1 MQNSVDLTAQT
12 ALDYTHSLQVF
23 GIRPG
28 LERVSAVCR
37 ALGDPHNDLKI
48 IHVAGTNGKGS
59 VCAYLAAALQ
69 QAGYRVGLYTS
80 PYITSFYERIRL
92 NGQDIS
98 PEDYAA
104 AANRVKQ
111 TAQHIGVTLT
121 EFEFITAAAFVYYQQ
136 QAPDFVV
143 LEVGMGG
150 RFDATNVVQHPALT
164 VITSVSLDHTAY
176 LGDTVEQIAFEKA
189 GILKQGC
196 PCVLAG
202 DNPDAVRRVVAQRAQ
217 ELGVP
222 LAVCQPPQEITCTA
236 NGTQFKLAGEQ
247 YTAALLGLHQAN
259 NAAAAVTALQQL
271 GLEYAEICEGLCA
284 AQNPARLEVLRQ
296 EPLVLLDG
304 GHNEAGGALLAQ
316 SLQQLFPDTQF
327 HMLIGMMRDKDI
339 DGYLRHLIPLCRQ
352 ADCVAPQN
360 PRSMPAEE
368 LAQTLQRLGVAAQA
382 VPLQESTLQSLC
394 AQETPLLICGSLYL
408 AGEVRGQLLRLL
420 KK

>member
-176 LGDTVEQIAFEKA
+176 LGDTVEQIAFEVGFADSKT
-189 GILKQGC
+189 
-196 PCVLAG
+196 VE
-202 DNPDAVRRVVAQRAQ
+202 DNYPEKDFH
-217 ELGVP
+217 EMYIG
-222 LAVCQPPQEITCTA
+222 EII
-236 NGTQFKLAGEQ
+236 
-247 YTAALLGLHQAN
+247 AAF
-259 NAAAAVTALQQL
+259 
-271 GLEYAEICEGLCA
+271 EAE
-284 AQNPARLEVLRQ
+284 
-296 EPLVLLDG
+296 
-304 GHNEAGGALLAQ
+304 
-316 SLQQLFPDTQF
+316 
-327 HMLIGMMRDKDI
+327 
-339 DGYLRHLIPLCRQ
+339 
-352 ADCVAPQN
+352 
-360 PRSMPAEE
+360 
-368 LAQTLQRLGVAAQA
+368 
-382 VPLQESTLQSLC
+382 
-394 AQETPLLICGSLYL
+394 
-408 AGEVRGQLLRLL
+408 
-420 KK
+420 